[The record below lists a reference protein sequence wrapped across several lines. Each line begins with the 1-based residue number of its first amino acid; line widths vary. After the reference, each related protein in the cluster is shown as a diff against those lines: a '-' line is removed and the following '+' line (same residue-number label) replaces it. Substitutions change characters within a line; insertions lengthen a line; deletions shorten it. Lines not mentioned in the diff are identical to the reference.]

1 MPKRWNPTTPS
12 SGAATAKSKLSSSMR
27 MRPSPGSGEPRED
40 PETTSRSRGSMSSSD
55 LSQAPQADR
64 EPEAVDSPIR
74 ERAHIYRIGSLKV
87 PVRKVEVRQGPKG
100 RFARRLKEIL
110 RKTRSIP
117 RKPLSDPDAYEPP
130 RRPSS
135 PSRGLP
141 GMRRESFRPDRDETE
156 SDDED

>member
-12 SGAATAKSKLSSSMR
+12 SGAATERSKLSSSTR
-27 MRPSPGSGEPRED
+27 TRPSPGSGEPRED
-40 PETTSRSRGSMSSSD
+40 PGTTSRSRGSPSSSD
-55 LSQAPQADR
+55 LPGETVQVPHQ
-64 EPEAVDSPIR
+64 AVDSPIER

-100 RFARRLKEIL
+100 QFARRLKEIL

-117 RKPLSDPDAYEPP
+117 KKPFSDPDAYEPP
-130 RRPSS
+130 RRPSP

-141 GMRRESFRPDRDETE
+141 GMRRESFRLEHDEPE